1 MSNAALHTVQVKA
14 ATLVS
19 RPLSNGLPEGYTSE
33 VDGLDASAWDNIVL
47 SFADGNIY
55 QTWAYEAQRSGTKA
69 MSHLVL
75 RKDGDIVAAAQM
87 RIVKLPMLPLG
98 VAYARWGPM
107 WRRHGSKDDP
117 RHLQVAL
124 ACLRAEFAQRRRL
137 ALRILPLAF
146 EHQRDVVEPL
156 LVSEQFE
163 RLVDE
168 GAQRTLLL
176 PLDPPLDALRR
187 NLDQKWRN
195 CLNKAEKNGLELRAG
210 DDDAI
215 FGEFVR
221 VYRQMH
227 ERKAFDETSSVDEFR
242 ALQAQLPEGARLR
255 VSLALRDGQSVA
267 GMVCSVI
274 GDTGIYLYGAT
285 GDAGMGTNASYLVQ
299 WDAIT
304 WLKSRS
310 ARWYN
315 LHGINPEV
323 NPGTYR
329 FKAGLAG
336 RTGVDMRYLGT
347 YQTTASPFARAIIR
361 AASSARS
368 LLRGLKKSRRAAP
381 PATTSP
387 A

>member
-1 MSNAALHTVQVKA
+1 MSNGTLPSIRGETPTVGI
-14 ATLVS
+14 
-19 RPLSNGLPEGYTSE
+19 RPLSIGLPEGYAFE
-33 VDGLDASAWDNIVL
+33 VDGLDASAWDTIVL
-47 SFADGNIY
+47 GFADGNIY
-55 QTWAYEAQRSGTKA
+55 QTWAYEARRSGTDA

-75 RKDGDIVAAAQM
+75 RKDGDIVAAAQL
-87 RIVKLPMLPLG
+87 RIVKVPMLPLG

-107 WRRHGSKDDP
+107 WRRRGCKDDP

-124 ACLRAEFAQRRRL
+124 ACLRAEYAQRRRL
-137 ALRILPLAF
+137 AVRILPLAF
-146 EHQRDVVEPL
+146 EHQRETVEPL
-156 LVSEQFE
+156 LVHEHFE
-163 RLVDE
+163 RLADE

-187 NLDQKWRN
+187 SLDQKWRN
-195 CLNKAEKNGLELRAG
+195 CLNKAEKNGLELKVG

-215 FGEFVR
+215 FGEFVGI
-221 VYRQMH
+221 YRQMH
-227 ERKAFDETSSVDEFR
+227 ERKAFHETSSVDGFR

-255 VSLALRDGQSVA
+255 VSLALRHGRPIA
-267 GMVCSVI
+267 GSLFSVI

-285 GDAGMGTNASYLVQ
+285 GDAGMGTNASYLIQ
-299 WDAIT
+299 WDAVM

-336 RTGVDMRYLGT
+336 RTGVDVRYLGT
-347 YQTTASPFARAIIR
+347 YQTTASPFSHALIRTVSRART
-361 AASSARS
+361 
-368 LLRGLKKSRRAAP
+368 LLRRLEKSRQTAP
-381 PATTSP
+381 PVATLP